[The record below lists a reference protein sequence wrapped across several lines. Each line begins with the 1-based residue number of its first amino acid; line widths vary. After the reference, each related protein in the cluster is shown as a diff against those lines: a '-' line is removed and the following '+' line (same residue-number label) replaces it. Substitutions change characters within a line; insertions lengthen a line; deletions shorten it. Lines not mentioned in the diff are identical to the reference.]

1 MNTSRQKKVYQLV
14 STVQWIMIALTLL
27 YTQLPH
33 TTYMNQYIYWLLILS
48 VIYAIAYSK
57 VPERVY
63 AYPKFFLCTSLVY
76 QVFIICLV
84 LCSGGIKSDLH
95 WLFLLPILFISSY
108 YGMKEGF
115 YSAMISSILL
125 STAYLFD
132 LSKMEDVYFLH
143 ILVRRLSVLLG
154 TALFVGLFANEEI
167 RERKEIEI
175 SHSLSQSFMKEPS
188 IENILIS
195 THQKVLSVFNP
206 DAYAILLFNQKTNML
221 TVEEPTLGL
230 TKAQRDDLTILLNP
244 EHTIMQA
251 LIEDKPFISN
261 NLLSDSR
268 LNKDMVTNLDLRNL
282 LIVGI
287 MSRKNIVGALVIGN
301 RRIHK
306 YFRNMDTV
314 LCKTIASQVAV
325 HMERARLSEKD
336 KRNAEEAALLFQTSK
351 AISSTIDLGILL
363 KLITKNTTNLLG
375 ADASCLMLL
384 DERTKELRAKAAYS
398 LSPNDKA
405 EVARLDTDKSISI
418 CEIHA
423 IKVGEGIPGWVVEK
437 EKGIVIGDLQEDLRF
452 KDNMTPCRRE
462 IHSMLSVPLVVKD
475 KVIGVL
481 NADSRS
487 PYRFNEGDLKML
499 STLSGQVAMAIH
511 NAQLFG
517 QLEDLYIETLKAFIM
532 AIEAKDSY
540 TRGHSEEVATYALL
554 IAETLGLSKEEN
566 NKLMRASLLHDIGK
580 IGLKEEILLKPTKLT
595 KKEYDIIKKHPS
607 IGVQIIGSITSLQ
620 ETVPIILHHHEHYDG
635 NGYPANLKGE
645 NIPLSSR
652 ILAVADAYQAMISDR
667 PYRKTLGQ
675 TEALEELQKNAGSQ
689 FDPQIVQAFLKIM
702 KKPDIEEELR
712 RIEQQFEFNKSLQ
725 IQLSNKTS

>member
-33 TTYMNQYIYWLLILS
+33 TTQINHCIYWLLILS
-48 VIYAIAYSK
+48 VIYSIAYSK
-57 VPERVY
+57 VPERIY
-63 AYPKFFLCTSLVY
+63 MHPKFFLCTSLVY

-84 LCSGGIKSDLH
+84 LCSGGISSDLH

-115 YSAMISSILL
+115 YSAMISSVLL
-125 STAYLFD
+125 STAYLFE
-132 LSKMEDVYFLH
+132 LYKMEDIYFLH

-175 SHSLSQSFMKEPS
+175 SHSLSQSFMKEPR
-188 IENILIS
+188 IENILVS
-195 THQKVLSVFNP
+195 TRQKVLSVFNP
-206 DAYAILLFNQKTNML
+206 DAYAMLLLNQKTNTL
-221 TVEEPTLGL
+221 IVEEPTFGL
-230 TKAQRDDLTILLNP
+230 NEAQRNALGVLPNP
-244 EHTIMQA
+244 EHAIMKA
-251 LIEDKPFISN
+251 LTEDEPFISN
-261 NLLSDSR
+261 NLPSDSR
-268 LNKDMVTNLDLRNL
+268 FDKNTVKNLDLRNL
-282 LIVGI
+282 LVVGI
-287 MSRKNIVGALVIGN
+287 MSRKKVIGALVIGN

-314 LCKTIASQVAV
+314 LLKTIASQVAV
-325 HMERARLSEKD
+325 HMERARLCEKD
-336 KRNAEEAALLFQTSK
+336 KHNAEEAALLFQTSK
-351 AISSTIDLGILL
+351 AISSTIDLEILL
-363 KLITKNTTNLLG
+363 KLITKNTANLLG

-398 LSPNDKA
+398 LSPNEEA
-405 EVARLDTDKSISI
+405 VAKLDSKSISI
-418 CEIHA
+418 CEIHT
-423 IKVGEGIPGWVVEK
+423 IKLGEGIPGWVAEK
-437 EKGIVIGDLQEDLRF
+437 EKSILIGDLQEDLRF
-452 KDNMTPCRRE
+452 KDNLTPCRRD
-462 IHSMLSVPLVVKD
+462 IRSMLSVPLVVKD

-487 PYRFNEGDLKML
+487 PYKFNDGDLKML

-517 QLEDLYIETLKAFIM
+517 QLEDLYIDTLKAFIM

-540 TRGHSEEVATYALL
+540 TRGHSEGVATYALL
-554 IAETLGLSKEEN
+554 IGEALGLSKEESD
-566 NKLMRASLLHDIGK
+566 KLMRASLLHDIGK
-580 IGLKEEILLKPTKLT
+580 IGLKEEILLKPAKLT
-595 KKEYDIIKKHPS
+595 KEEYDIIKQHPS

-645 NIPLSSR
+645 SIPLSSR
-652 ILAVADAYQAMISDR
+652 ILAVADAYQAMTSDR
-667 PYRKTLGQ
+667 PYRKTLDN
-675 TEALEELQKNAGSQ
+675 TAALKELQKNAGSQ
-689 FDPQIVQAFLKIM
+689 FDPQIVETFLMIM

-725 IQLSNKTS
+725 IQLSSKIP